1 MSSRGIRSHPQ
12 EASASCGCAV
22 ESNTGAR
29 ETSARELETKPPH
42 EHKTTPK
49 REQNGGAA
57 RDRVAL
63 FDNVKGLLIILVVV
77 GHIMNPVH
85 NDNPAQS
92 ALFDIIYLFH
102 MPLFV
107 FISGLFAKN
116 AYRDGRLNVHRI
128 ISFIVLGFAFQ
139 AVLLAING
147 TLLEQPFDLFRF
159 TSAPWYLIAMAWWY
173 ALTKLLARLPVA
185 AGVGASLVLALL
197 VGEWDAA
204 SRGFLALS
212 RAMSFL
218 PYFAVGYYCPI
229 KAVERLA
236 RRRALWLAV
245 AAMLAI
251 ATVRIV
257 APSALDWFFPMV
269 YGDNSYEQGFGRG
282 VLAKLVTILIAVV
295 FSLAVL
301 RLVPRTHSALSV
313 LGTRTLSV
321 YVLHRLIRAW
331 LTFHTPFYDLP
342 VLLHPLAGTAI
353 LLVMSGVVTTVCAL
367 KPLAMTFAKMLSIS
381 WLPKSDPTPEACE
394 RRE

>member
-1 MSSRGIRSHPQ
+1 MPPHNIASRPQ
-12 EASASCGCAV
+12 EAEASCGHAV
-22 ESNTGAR
+22 ALASSGRVGEPSNACSGTAPR
-29 ETSARELETKPPH
+29 T
-42 EHKTTPK
+42 
-49 REQNGGAA
+49 
-57 RDRVAL
+57 RVAL
-63 FDNVKGLLIILVVV
+63 FDNIKGILIILVVM
-77 GHIMNPVH
+77 GHFMNPVQ
-85 NDNPAQS
+85 NDNPSQS

-116 AYRDGRLNVHRI
+116 AYRDGRLNVNRI

-139 AVLLAING
+139 AALLAING
-147 TLLEQPFDLFRF
+147 TLLERPFDLFRF

-173 ALTKLLARLPVA
+173 ALTPLLARLPVA
-185 AGVGASLVLALL
+185 AGVGASLALALI

-229 KAVERLA
+229 KTVERLA
-236 RRRALWLAV
+236 ERRSLWIAV
-245 AAMLAI
+245 VAMVAV
-251 ATVRIV
+251 ATVRVV
-257 APSALDWFFPMV
+257 APHSLDWFFPMV
-269 YGDNSYEQGFGRG
+269 YGDNSYEQGFGQG

-301 RLVPRTHSALSV
+301 RLAPRTHSALSV

-331 LTFHTPFYDLP
+331 LTFRTPFYDLP
-342 VLLHPLAGTAI
+342 ILLDPPLIGTAI
-353 LLVMSGVVTTVCAL
+353 LLILSIAVTFVCAL
-367 KPLAMTFAKMLSIS
+367 KPFAKPFTRLLSIS
-381 WLPKSDPTPEACE
+381 WLPQGGFMT
-394 RRE
+394 RRARAVDKDS